1 MPLYQRQFLYWIDTE
16 YQSEIGRF
24 LANEGKEE
32 YVQNR
37 GDTLGDPLKLLGCP
51 KSSLGF
57 FNSILWKNLNELIG
71 HPNIMPAH

>member
-37 GDTLGDPLKLLGCP
+37 GDTLGDPLKLLLLQKFIRVFP
-51 KSSLGF
+51 FHFMEKS
-57 FNSILWKNLNELIG
+57 E
-71 HPNIMPAH
+71 